1 MNSFFNYLLVKTFSG
16 HVSFSY
22 FGFCSPFPS
31 SFVPDGKTIHMR
43 MHAGV
48 VPRALECFLL
58 QFRSQQFVTSLTSF
72 ISWVELAL
80 AELAETRG
88 HDGHDGRGHR
98 ENLFNQLWCAF
109 HIFWKTYPQ
118 NIFYNKKKLEAPA
131 AYALVSSNKKIKHGE
146 IRSKIPYK

>member
-1 MNSFFNYLLVKTFSG
+1 MLAFRILFFV
-16 HVSFSY
+16 H
-22 FGFCSPFPS
+22 PFPL

-109 HIFWKTYPQ
+109 HIFWKTYPKTY
-118 NIFYNKKKLEAPA
+118 FTTKK
-131 AYALVSSNKKIKHGE
+131 N
-146 IRSKIPYK
+146 